1 MQRWAWWCS
10 GCVLALFDEVCRHPM
25 LTSENNNYFM
35 ELWPVEAFRAR
46 AQVRDA
52 RCSKYNFAV
61 YFKGQNRERHRCK
74 LG

>member
-1 MQRWAWWCS
+1 
-10 GCVLALFDEVCRHPM
+10 M